1 MLYLPNTL
9 FKTIVLR
16 SQNKTKPQN
25 NSKNHQALP
34 SPLKRHREAGK
45 QHNYTDSFS
54 PLNSSEQHK
63 ADAESK
69 SSWIQNPASCV
80 PEWPSTQLTAL
91 TSALHSF
98 QTTVTLIKV
107 PCCQS
112 LHPCYWQHYSF
123 PEKQQSFSFN
133 QKMHFVFLYEVQ
145 NFFLRTT
152 FSETDSGIESF
163 SQAFSQA
170 LILPT

>member
-152 FSETDSGIESF
+152 FSEADSGIESF

>member
-1 MLYLPNTL
+1 MSSKTKMLYLPNTL

-25 NSKNHQALP
+25 SKNHQTLP
-34 SPLKRHREAGK
+34 SPLKKHCEAGK

-80 PEWPSTQLTAL
+80 LEWPSTQLTAL
-91 TSALHSF
+91 TSAPHSF
-98 QTTVTLIKV
+98 QRTVTLIKV

-112 LHPCYWQHYSF
+112 LHPCSWQHYSF

-133 QKMHFVFLYEVQ
+133 QKMHCFPVWSSE
-145 NFFLRTT
+145 FF
-152 FSETDSGIESF
+152 F
-163 SQAFSQA
+163 
-170 LILPT
+170 